1 MRYYLAVTAAALLA
15 TAAFTGCSSTAT
27 PPATVTVTATPTPT
41 PVAPEPVAPA
51 EPEPAAPAAA
61 AKVTVP
67 NGVGMNYQAAQDK
80 WRAAGL
86 YVMPATDA
94 TGANRV
100 MILDANWVVLGQ
112 SPKAG
117 TKVAAGSDVTATV
130 KKYTD

>member
-1 MRYYLAVTAAALLA
+1 MRYYLPVTTALL
-15 TAAFTGCSSTAT
+15 TTVAFTGCSSTAA
-27 PPATVTVTATPTPT
+27 PPTTVTVTATPTPT
-41 PVAPEPVAPA
+41 QVVPEPVAPV
-51 EPEPAAPAAA
+51 EPAPAAPAA
-61 AKVTVP
+61 KVAVP

-94 TGANRV
+94 TGANRLMV
-100 MILDANWVVLGQ
+100 LDSNWVVLGQ

-117 TKVAAGSDVTATV
+117 TKVVPGSDITATV